1 MAKAS
6 EVRIPAN
13 AIPLSRQPGASIA
26 VVGTPNS
33 GKSTLFNRL
42 TGLRQKIGNY
52 PGVTVE
58 RHVGLLKDRSIS
70 IELVDLPGT
79 HGLTAH
85 SLEEQATVDAVFG
98 HLEGCT
104 HPDGLLLILDAS
116 NLYQGLYLAQQM
128 LELELP
134 TVVALTMVDAA
145 EQAGKR
151 VDVDALSAAL
161 GGAPVYPVVATTG
174 RGIGALT
181 HALEDLPGQSP
192 IAPPAAWPELSHAA
206 ASLAGESALSPALL
220 MRAELRPGRWTPAPG
235 GAGPRAGSARDKD
248 K

>member
-206 ASLAGESALSPALL
+206 ASLAGELSLIHI
-220 MRAELRPGRWTPAPG
+220 
-235 GAGPRAGSARDKD
+235 
-248 K
+248 